1 MIQKGNDLPGKSP
14 KVLTKKDENN
24 GELLKSEPD
33 LPDPSLNNFIGYTSV
48 KTNMTRIKP
57 VTTTKPWRFRPAE
70 RRTLL
75 ILGDLVAGLLALAI
89 AVYFWAIGDQWLG
102 VSAEFVRE
110 RIPTWF
116 LFLPIIWLLLLLEL
130 YDVQRAGSWKNTL
143 RGVGTAVVMGI
154 GLYLVLFFYFT
165 DPPRSL
171 LPRRGVAAFVV
182 VAPLLTL
189 SWRWVYIRLFT
200 TPQFMRRLIIV
211 GAGETGQAIL
221 KVFKELWPPPFYLV
235 GLVDDDPDKL
245 DSQMF
250 DYQVLGT
257 SQQLTRI
264 IQAENISD
272 ILVAISGE
280 MQGRMFQALL
290 DAQEMGVEITR
301 MPVMYEELLDR
312 VPIEHLDAN
321 WILRSFVDDAK
332 VSGFYT
338 LGKRL
343 IDLMG
348 GLVGLL
354 VLLLVL
360 PFVGLATLLDS
371 GWPIFYS
378 QTRLGRGGRQYKIIK
393 FRTMIQ
399 DAEADGRPR
408 WAKEDDERA
417 TRVGRFLRKT
427 HIDEIPQVVN
437 VLRGE
442 MSLVG
447 PRSERPELVEH
458 FQQHVPFYR
467 ARLLVKPGITG
478 WAQVNFGYASTID
491 ETKIKLEYDLY
502 YIKHRNMLMDLVIML
517 RTPWTIFG
525 LRGR

>member
-1 MIQKGNDLPGKSP
+1 MSH
-14 KVLTKKDENN
+14 V
-24 GELLKSEPD
+24 
-33 LPDPSLNNFIGYTSV
+33 
-48 KTNMTRIKP
+48 KP
-57 VTTTKPWRFRPAE
+57 VTTTRPWRFRPTE

-75 ILGDLVAGLLALAI
+75 VLGDLVAGVLALGVSI
-89 AVYFWAIGDQWLG
+89 YFWAIGDEWLG
-102 VSAEFVRE
+102 VSWAFLQE
-110 RIPTWF
+110 RIPAWF
-116 LFLPIIWLLLLLEL
+116 YFLPLIWLLLLLEL
-130 YDVQRAGSWKNTL
+130 YDVQRAGSWKSTL

-154 GLYLVLFFYFT
+154 VLYLALFFYFT

-171 LPRRGVAAFVV
+171 LPRRGVAAFVI

-189 SWRWVYIRLFT
+189 AWRWIYIRLFT
-200 TPQFMRRLIIV
+200 TPQFMRRMLLI
-211 GAGETGQAIL
+211 GAGETGEAIL
-221 KVFKELWPPPFYLV
+221 RIFKELWPPPFYLV
-235 GLVDDDPDKL
+235 GLIDDDPEKQDVEMKGHL
-245 DSQMF
+245 
-250 DYQVLGT
+250 VLG
-257 SQQLTRI
+257 SSANLTAI
-264 IQAENISD
+264 IREQNISD
-272 ILVAISGE
+272 VLVAISGE
-280 MQGRMFQALL
+280 MEGQMFQALL

-321 WILRSFVDDAK
+321 WILRSFVDDAR
-332 VSGFYT
+332 VSGFYV

-343 IDLMG
+343 MDILG
-348 GLVGLL
+348 GLIGILILL
-354 VLLLVL
+354 VFL
-360 PFVGLATLLDS
+360 PFVALATMLDS

-378 QTRLGRGGRQYKIIK
+378 QSRLGRGGRPYNIIK

-399 DAEADGRPR
+399 DAEADGRPQ

-417 TRVGRFLRKT
+417 TRIGRFLRKS
-427 HIDEIPQVVN
+427 HIDEIPQFIN

-447 PRSERPELVEH
+447 PRSERPELVQH

-502 YIKHRNMLMDLVIML
+502 YIKHRNLLMDIVILL

-525 LRGR
+525 FRGR

>member
-1 MIQKGNDLPGKSP
+1 MEKDLPVS
-14 KVLTKKDENN
+14 TKM
-24 GELLKSEPD
+24 SH
-33 LPDPSLNNFIGYTSV
+33 
-48 KTNMTRIKP
+48 IKP
-57 VTTTKPWRFRPAE
+57 VTTTKPWRFRPTE

-75 ILGDLVAGLLALAI
+75 ILGDLGAGLLAMGI

-102 VSAEFVRE
+102 VSTEFIQE

-116 LFLPIIWLLLLLEL
+116 FLLPFIWLLLLLEL
-130 YDVQRAGSWKNTL
+130 YDVQRAGSWKVTL
-143 RGVGTAVVMGI
+143 RGVATAVVMGI

-171 LPRRGVAAFVV
+171 LPRRGVAAFVLA
-182 VAPLLTL
+182 APLLTL
-189 SWRWVYIRLFT
+189 AWRWVYIRLFT
-200 TPQFMRRLIIV
+200 TPRFMRRLLVV

-221 KVFKELWPPPFYLV
+221 RVFKELWPPPFYLV
-235 GLVDDDPDKL
+235 GLIDDDPQKV
-245 DSQMF
+245 DSQLQE
-250 DYQVLGT
+250 YLVLGT
-257 SQQLTRI
+257 SQELSGI
-264 IQAENISD
+264 IQSENISD

-280 MQGRMFQALL
+280 MQGQMFQSLL

-332 VSGFYT
+332 VSGFYILT
-338 LGKRL
+338 KRL
-343 IDLMG
+343 IDLLG
-348 GLVGLL
+348 GLVGLI
-354 VLLLVL
+354 VLLLFA
-360 PFVGLATLLDS
+360 PFVSLAILLDS

-378 QTRLGRGGRQYKIIK
+378 QTRLGRGGREYKIIK

-417 TRVGRFLRKT
+417 TRVGRVLRKT

-447 PRSERPELVEH
+447 PRSERPELVQH

-502 YIKHRNMLMDLVIML
+502 YIKHRNLLMDLVILL
-517 RTPWTIFG
+517 RTPWTVFG
-525 LRGR
+525 FRGR